1 MSTTA
6 ANITQKLA
14 NVAGGAIKNGGGG
27 MEKGI
32 EILCQQAAEKAVELA
47 IKARNQKTVSV
58 VCYALAGLA
67 TLTGVGYSIFY
78 HGNKKTLENLK
89 IYHDLLYVDKITC
102 IKEISKATNRPP
114 ETVKKEIQNLIK
126 KEILVNVKI
135 DTQNDKIII
144 E

>member
-32 EILCQQAAEKAVELA
+32 EILCQQAAKEAAKLA
-47 IKARNQKTVSV
+47 IKVHNQKTASV
-58 VCYALAGLA
+58 VYYTLTGLA
-67 TLTGVGYSIFY
+67 TLAGVGFSVFY

-89 IYHDLLYVDKITC
+89 IYHDLFYMDKITC
-102 IKEISKATNRPP
+102 IKEIAEATNRPP
-114 ETVKKEIQNLIK
+114 ETVR